1 MKTTGFKN
9 YFFVLV
15 FLLSFFPVY
24 LFAEN
29 EPNNSAETANV
40 IQPTGTITG
49 TLTKDDAD
57 WYIVTLPDDGEWTV
71 SFTGTGNL
79 RCDWLDIFEFGTARR
94 LERGSWGTTATV
106 KKSDLGKH
114 QYLLYVPYWDG
125 TPGSYTITTTFTPT
139 RLASDSEPNN
149 TINQAVQIG
158 LNTTMTGRLNYLNY
172 IEGSEGKYDE
182 ADWYKVVTTES
193 GKLIV
198 NCIADEPLRFNDLKI
213 FDSNMTTQ
221 LVVGS
226 WGKNATVSKDNL
238 LPGTYYLFIP
248 KYDGYGS
255 YSLTTQFT
263 MASSKDDI
271 EPNNT
276 QAQSQS
282 INLSDTV
289 YARIGYENAGIR
301 DDYDWYKVTI
311 PENGKLS
318 FKFITETT
326 LRLNNPYLKI
336 ENDVNRSASSSWGKD
351 FGFTISDLSVGE
363 YWLMVPKYDGYG
375 SYKFIAEF
383 TPYRYSVDKE
393 PNNNYLQSIKL
404 LNGETVTGQLGNWR
418 VNGDRDIED
427 WYQFTVPKDGKVVLN
442 FLTDS
447 VLSINNPKLYA
458 LNDTILDLRKTSV
471 DWRYS
476 FSFEIGDLEAGTYYL
491 YVPLYN
497 SYGAYKMTYN
507 FYQNPRNNDTEP
519 NNNFRQ
525 AVELKDQVP
534 VTGHLGYFYS
544 SKTIDDTQDWYK
556 VTTAKNGTLSFN
568 FLTDSLLQIDN
579 PRLYSAVDDS
589 ILHWNTSSS
598 WRYNFNYVIE
608 NMVAGDYYLYVP
620 RYAYYGGYDLIYDF
634 APDSLEND
642 IEPNNNP
649 REALRYN
656 VGDTVTGH
664 LGMVHSSK
672 DADDNDDF
680 YAIRIPR
687 PGILSIKVDV
697 NEPLTHE
704 LYLYKPDS
712 STLHLR
718 HSSGYDKSRTMVV
731 KDMLANTDYFLKIHR
746 YSGKGNYKM
755 TSNYLPVPTARF
767 KAIQNLS
774 TVYLNNE
781 SLNAESSFW
790 DFGDGNTSTKM
801 NPTYSYSGPGYYTVK
816 LIASNQA
823 GIDSIKDH
831 VSVRGIQSIVSDRG
845 GNGGNVTARINAG
858 GLKDGVQVILR
869 KNNVVIEA
877 GGERLVTPGDL
888 EVKFNLYQAQLGKWD
903 VVVKNPGETEMV
915 LKEAFL
921 VEEAVLPD
929 IWADIQG
936 RDKAL
941 FGRWQSYTVTFGN
954 RGNID
959 ALSRIIWIVTPDG
972 DSVDVDFQNVNF
984 DFPKAFTPDI
994 YSALKANIPFY
1005 FSVDTLNGEPRK
1017 ARVYGLML
1025 SEIPANSEMSVK
1037 LRVKSF
1043 HDFEVSVFQTES
1055 FIDHDY
1061 NASKIPMTRSA
1072 EEYSSYESCVRWA
1085 IGKYIAGKVVDVIA
1099 NQIPGADCLVNVVK
1113 TTSSV
1118 STDYGAGELS
1128 LCSFAW
1134 TMSST
1139 VWACAKDFPG
1149 PWKAYLTACDIANL
1163 VMDLKGAFD
1172 DSVDGYKADQECQ
1185 QYKKKLEK
1193 KRKVKAVSSFDPNE
1207 MIGPKGFGKD
1217 NVVSRNIFPYTIL
1230 FENVKTAS
1238 AAAQEVVILD
1248 TLDVTKFNTNSFR
1261 FTGFGFGGKDFSVVQ
1276 DSNSFVN
1283 EVDLRPSKNAILR
1296 VSGVIDPIQGN
1307 VKWQFLTLDP
1317 ETMDLTEDPEAGF
1330 LPPNVNSP
1338 EGDGYVS
1345 FVVDLN
1351 ESIMTGDTLENIA
1364 DIYFDLNKPIKT
1376 NLYKNIIDESKPSSR
1391 VVSAKTTDKSGEIE
1405 LDISGSD
1412 AGGAGVMYYDLYI
1425 AVNDSSFVHRLSNIK
1440 AGKLTLKVPMGK
1452 TYKFFTLATDSLNLV
1467 EPIKSEA
1474 DAMMYLPVSL
1484 ANTKTQDNGLNI
1496 VPNPVSKTSE
1506 ISFVVEQSGKVEL
1519 VVINPSGQ
1527 IVRTIENGF
1536 RDSGVFNASLDVPEI
1551 VNGVY
1556 FLKLTTI
1563 RGVTVTRFIVKK

>member
-1 MKTTGFKN
+1 MC
-9 YFFVLV
+9 
-15 FLLSFFPVY
+15 LS
-24 LFAEN
+24 AEN
-29 EPNNSAETANV
+29 EPNNSIATANV
-40 IQPTGTITG
+40 IQPTGTMSG
-49 TLTKDDAD
+49 TLAKGDAD

-71 SFTGTGNL
+71 SFTGAGDL
-79 RCDWLDIFEFGTARR
+79 RCDFLDIIEIETGHR
-94 LERGSWGTTATV
+94 LARGSWGTTASV
-106 KKSDLGKH
+106 KRSDLGKH

-125 TPGSYTITTTFTPT
+125 TPGSYTLSTTFTAT
-139 RLASDSEPNN
+139 RLANDSEPNN
-149 TINQAVQIG
+149 TIEQAVQIA
-158 LNTTMTGRLNYLNY
+158 LNTTITGRLNFLNY
-172 IEGSEGKYDE
+172 VVETDDNYDLV
-182 ADWYKVVTTES
+182 DWYKVVTTES

-198 NCIADEPLRFNDLKI
+198 NCVADDPLRFNDLKLY
-213 FDSNMTTQ
+213 DSDKTTR
-221 LVVGS
+221 LAIGS

-238 LPGTYYLFIP
+238 LPGTYYLYIP
-248 KYDGYGS
+248 KYDGNGS

-276 QAQSQS
+276 QSQSQT
-282 INLSDTV
+282 INFSDTV
-289 YARIGYENAGIR
+289 YARLGYENAGIR
-301 DDYDWYKVTI
+301 DDYDWYKVTL
-311 PENGKLS
+311 PENGKLN
-318 FKFITETT
+318 FKFITEAP
-326 LRLNNPYLKI
+326 LRLNNPKLRI
-336 ENDVNRSASSSWGKD
+336 ENDINRSDCPSWGNN
-351 FGFTISDLSVGE
+351 FNFEIGDLTAGE

-383 TPYRYSVDKE
+383 TPYRYSEDKE

-404 LNGETVTGQLGNWR
+404 LNGETVTGHLGNWR
-418 VNGDRDIED
+418 VTGDRDIAD
-427 WYQFTVPKDGKVVLN
+427 WYQFTLPQNGKVVID

-447 VLSINNPKLYA
+447 VLSLNNPEIRA
-458 LNDTILDLRKTSV
+458 LNDTLTIIRKNSPN
-471 DWRYS
+471 WRYN
-476 FSFEIGDLEAGTYYL
+476 FSFEIADLEAGTYFL
-491 YVPLYN
+491 YVPFYDR
-497 SYGAYKMTYN
+497 YGAYKMTYN
-507 FYQNPRNNDTEP
+507 YYQNPRKNDTEP
-519 NNNFRQ
+519 NNTFRQ
-525 AVELKDQVP
+525 AIELKDKVP
-534 VTGHLGYFYS
+534 VTGQLGYFYS
-544 SKTIDDTQDWYK
+544 SKTIEDKHDWFK
-556 VTTAKNGTLSFN
+556 VTTAKNGTLVFK
-568 FLTDSLLQIDN
+568 FLTDSLLQLDN
-579 PRLYSAVDDS
+579 PKLYSAVDDS
-589 ILHWNTSSS
+589 VLLWNTSSS

-608 NMVAGDYYLYVP
+608 NMTAGDYYLYVP
-620 RYAYYGGYDLIYDF
+620 RYEYYGGYDLNYEFI
-634 APDSLEND
+634 PDSLEND
-642 IEPNNNP
+642 TEPNNNP
-649 REALRYN
+649 REAIRYN
-656 VGDTVTGH
+656 IDDTVTGH
-664 LGMVHSSK
+664 LGMVHSTK
-672 DADDNDDF
+672 DLNDADDF
-680 YAIRIPR
+680 YAIRLPR
-687 PGILSIKVDV
+687 PGILTLKVVV

-704 LYLYKPDS
+704 LYLYQPDS
-712 STLHLR
+712 TTLHQR
-718 HSSGYDKSRTMVV
+718 HSSGYDKSRTMVI

-746 YSGKGNYKM
+746 YDGKGNYKI
-755 TSNYLPVPTARF
+755 TSNYLPVPTAIF

-781 SLNAESSFW
+781 SLNAETSFW

-801 NPTYSYSGPGYYTVK
+801 NPTHSYSSPGYFTIK
-816 LIASNQA
+816 LKASNQA
-823 GIDSIKDH
+823 GVDSVANY

-858 GLKDGVQVILR
+858 DLKNGAQVLLR
-869 KNNVVIEA
+869 KNGVEIEA
-877 GGERLVTPGDL
+877 SGERFITPGDL
-888 EVKFNLYQAQLGKWD
+888 EVRFNLYQAQLGKWD
-903 VVVKNPGETEMV
+903 VVVKNPGESEMI

-929 IWADIQG
+929 VWADVQG

-984 DFPKAFTPDI
+984 DFPKAFTTDI
-994 YSALKANIPFY
+994 YSALKANIPFF
-1005 FSVDTLNGEPRK
+1005 FSVDTINGEARK

-1072 EEYSSYESCVRWA
+1072 EEYSNYESCVRWA

-1118 STDYGAGELS
+1118 STDFGAGELS
-1128 LCSFAW
+1128 LASFAW

-1149 PWKAYLTACDIANL
+1149 PWKAYETACDIASL
-1163 VMDLKGAFD
+1163 VMDLKGVFD
-1172 DSVDGYKADQECQ
+1172 DSVDGYNADQECQ
-1185 QYKKKLEK
+1185 KYKKKLEK
-1193 KRKVKAVSSFDPNE
+1193 KRKVRAVSSFDPNE

-1217 NVVSRNIFPYTIL
+1217 NVVSRNVFPYTIL

-1248 TLDVTKFNTNSFR
+1248 TLDITKFNTNTFK

-1276 DSNSFVN
+1276 DSNSFVR

-1296 VSGVIDPIQGN
+1296 VSGAIDPIQGN

-1391 VVSAKTTDKSGEIE
+1391 VVLAKATEKPGEIE
-1405 LDISGSD
+1405 LDITGSD
-1412 AGGAGVMYYDLYI
+1412 TGGAGVMYYDLYI
-1425 AVNDSSFVHRLSNIK
+1425 AVNDSSFVHRLSNIQ

-1467 EPIKSEA
+1467 EPIKSEP

-1484 ANTKTQDNGLNI
+1484 SNTKTQGNDLNI

-1519 VVINPSGQ
+1519 IVINPAGQ
-1527 IVRTIENGF
+1527 VVRTIENGF
-1536 RDSGVFNASLDVPEI
+1536 RDAGIFNTSLDVPEI
-1551 VNGVY
+1551 DNGVY
-1556 FLKLTTI
+1556 FLKLTTSK
-1563 RGVTVTRFIVKK
+1563 GVTVTRFIVKK